1 MAEAKKV
8 LELSDIHA
16 GYGDTDILHGINMH
30 VCDDEVVVVIGP
42 NGAGKST
49 AVKAILGLLNIRQ
62 GEVLLNEQVITGTPP
77 EKVINQRVSYV
88 PQTHNVF
95 VSLTV
100 QENLEMGAW
109 TVPEGMN
116 DRIERMYEMFP
127 DLAEKRRQAAGS
139 LSGGQR
145 QMVAMAKAL
154 MVDPEVLLLD
164 EPTAGLSPLYRSVI
178 FATVQSIK
186 DNGVPVLMVEQNAK
200 QALGV
205 ADRGYVLVDGS
216 NRHTGTGQELR
227 EDPEVARMF
236 LGARD

>member
-154 MVDPEVLLLD
+154 MVDRKCCCS
-164 EPTAGLSPLYRSVI
+164 TSRR
-178 FATVQSIK
+178 
-186 DNGVPVLMVEQNAK
+186 
-200 QALGV
+200 
-205 ADRGYVLVDGS
+205 RGFRRCIG
-216 NRHTGTGQELR
+216 R
-227 EDPEVARMF
+227 
-236 LGARD
+236 